1 MAKPEVTTKSAG
13 SFLSLEMIAS
23 LLCLAGLL
31 GGWLTERHLD
41 SWWIPKACFLVA
53 YIAGGG
59 FATASA
65 LKALRGW
72 VIEVDL
78 LMILAALGAAYV
90 GAPLEGA
97 VLLFLFSL
105 SNALQDYAI
114 DRSRRAVRAIMDLR
128 PTVAMVRR
136 DGALVEVP
144 SAELVPGDQ
153 VVVRP
158 GERIP
163 SDGVVLEGTSSV
175 DQSSMTGESIPVDRG
190 PGTTVYGGT
199 VALSGGF
206 EMKVTSGPDQS
217 LLSRMVALVETA
229 QANKAR
235 SQRFLEKAEQ
245 RYAAGVIAFT
255 AFLMIAPL
263 LWGVPWNEA
272 VYKAM
277 TVMVV
282 MSPCALVISIP
293 ATILSAIAGAAWK
306 GILFKGGA
314 HLERAATVE
323 IVAFD
328 KTGTLTSGKPR
339 VCSVSTWGE
348 LAAEDV
354 LSLGASV
361 SQRSEHP
368 IARAFVTEAQ
378 ARSVSLLEITD
389 FRSFAGH
396 GTEAV
401 INGRRISVGNMRSL
415 VADGGCGDIIAHAAD
430 IDRVAAKG
438 ETPVG
443 IAERL
448 PDGSVRVLGMVTVAD
463 TPREDAKETIALLR
477 RSGIKKIVMIT
488 GDDRR
493 VAQAVAAQLGIDDVR
508 AELLPEDKVKVVNS
522 LLKEGPVAMVGDGV
536 NDAPSLAAATVGVAM
551 GGGGTDIAL
560 ETADIVIMGNRLGN
574 IANAFDLSRRAR
586 TVVIQNLVFASGVM
600 LILTVIA
607 LSGQLPLTLGV
618 VGHEGSTVLVCLNG
632 LRLLATGIKS

>member
-1 MAKPEVTTKSAG
+1 
-13 SFLSLEMIAS
+13 
-23 LLCLAGLL
+23 
-31 GGWLTERHLD
+31 
-41 SWWIPKACFLVA
+41 
-53 YIAGGG
+53 
-59 FATASA
+59 
-65 LKALRGW
+65 
-72 VIEVDL
+72 
-78 LMILAALGAAYV
+78 
-90 GAPLEGA
+90 
-97 VLLFLFSL
+97 
-105 SNALQDYAI
+105 
-114 DRSRRAVRAIMDLR
+114 
-128 PTVAMVRR
+128 
-136 DGALVEVP
+136 
-144 SAELVPGDQ
+144 
-153 VVVRP
+153 
-158 GERIP
+158 
-163 SDGVVLEGTSSV
+163 
-175 DQSSMTGESIPVDRG
+175 
-190 PGTTVYGGT
+190 
-199 VALSGGF
+199 
-206 EMKVTSGPDQS
+206 
-217 LLSRMVALVETA
+217 
-229 QANKAR
+229 
-235 SQRFLEKAEQ
+235 
-245 RYAAGVIAFT
+245 
-255 AFLMIAPL
+255 
-263 LWGVPWNEA
+263 
-272 VYKAM
+272 M